1 MPSARIEMQLHHHVH
16 FQIEIARQ
24 KTCAD
29 WNIDHHN
36 NGRQES
42 HSAWVRGSKY
52 VIIWPWAENKYRTQ
66 LADIH
71 VGQTTR
77 VRKSKHSKEQTP
89 KKKKEI
95 EYGNVTL

>member
-1 MPSARIEMQLHHHVH
+1 MAYRTQQTDMNVGQTT
-16 FQIEIARQ
+16 R
-24 KTCAD
+24 
-29 WNIDHHN
+29 
-36 NGRQES
+36 
-42 HSAWVRGSKY
+42 VRGSKY

-89 KKKKEI
+89 KRKRKSK
-95 EYGNVTL
+95 YGNVTL